1 MAERLFPVAPTP
13 RVMRTNQP
21 PPPPGSQVGKD
32 WEFDF
37 ERGDFVVDRDGQV
50 PKIEGHRVPAQQ
62 IVATALVDRAFH
74 SQFRRSHGINYEY
87 AQTRRH
93 REQTYGSLETQ
104 IRDRMKR
111 IRGVKEVID
120 FQFRAGP
127 FDVYYPPRYVD
138 LPPEEWGGTYEDME
152 TVTLPQ
158 DMAYYDS
165 LERKENYGWFER
177 THVLPPKRVV
187 AGGGVVHI
195 PPDAIGVRFVCV
207 LEVGIRYRFGVL
219 ATRQPPN
226 QGPIEPPDDGGFD
239 TRAGRY
245 WHMEQMDSYL
255 QIATNRYQDLE
266 PPRGQP

>member
-13 RVMRTNQP
+13 LVNRTNQP

-37 ERGDFVVDRDGQV
+37 EKGDFVIDRDGNV

-62 IVATALVDRAFH
+62 VVCTALVDRSFH
-74 SQFRRSHGINYEY
+74 HQFRRSHGINYEY
-87 AQTRRH
+87 AQQRRH
-93 REQTYGSLETQ
+93 REQVYASLEKQ
-104 IRDRMKR
+104 IRDRMTR

-127 FDVYYPPRYVD
+127 FDVYYPPRYVT
-138 LPPEEWGGTYEDME
+138 LPPVPWGGRYRDME
-152 TVTLPQ
+152 AWSPPQ
-158 DMAYYDS
+158 RMGYYDALS
-165 LERKENYGWFER
+165 TQTYAQLEEEHLIPGR
-177 THVLPPKRVV
+177 TVV
-187 AGGGVVHI
+187 ASGGLVHV
-195 PPDAIGVRFVCV
+195 PADAIGIRFVCV
-207 LEVGIRYRFGVL
+207 LDVGIRYRFGVTSFR
-219 ATRQPPN
+219 APPN
-226 QGPIEPPDDGGFD
+226 QGPIEPPGDEGWES
-239 TRAGRY
+239 RAGRY